1 MKYDA
6 GIGTTERLT
15 IVMQM
20 RYEGAAK

>member
-15 IVMQM
+15 MVMQM